1 MLKFLVVDD
10 DESIRELLKII
21 LKKNYACTIL
31 EAENGEKALE
41 ILKSELPTI
50 VFLDLSMPILDGKE
64 TLAQIRND
72 VITKN
77 IPVIIITAL
86 NEKEIISDLVKKG
99 ICDYIL
105 KPFDKSDTVK
115 RINKVLA
122 LRTTVKNESSFENN
136 IVGLPRLML
145 VENDNKLRA
154 QFHELFGDKF
164 IIIDAKNGTEALILF
179 NQQFPRF
186 ILVSD
191 NLSILDKKIV
201 MLRISEQIK
210 NEEVS
215 IYLLLN
221 DKKSL
226 TAKVFQFDG
235 VITRDENLQNFKQ
248 ELLSNLLKDDFT
260 N

>member
-21 LKKNYACTIL
+21 LKKNYVCTIL

-122 LRTTVKNESSFENN
+122 QRTTVINKSSFENN

-154 QFHELFGDKF
+154 QFHELFSDKF
-164 IIIDAKNGTEALILF
+164 IIIDAKNGTEALTLF
-179 NQQFPRF
+179 NQHFPRF

-201 MLRISEQIK
+201 MLRILEQVK
-210 NEEVS
+210 KDEVS
-215 IYLLLN
+215 IYLLLQ

-235 VITRDENLQNFKQ
+235 VITRDENIQNFKQ
-248 ELLSNLLKDDFT
+248 ELLSSLLKDEAT